1 MKITDKMLH
10 FGISFLIVSTVFL
23 YCNLFGLSLVLSCV
37 LSNVVAISF
46 GVVKEIID
54 LKWDWKDI
62 LADVAGI
69 VASNIPIAIILIFE
83 K

>member
-23 YCNLFGLSLVLSCV
+23 YCNLFGLSLVCSCV

-54 LKWDWKDI
+54 LEWD
-62 LADVAGI
+62 
-69 VASNIPIAIILIFE
+69 
-83 K
+83 

>member
-10 FGISFLIVSTVFL
+10 FGISFLITSTIFL
-23 YCNLFGLSLVLSCV
+23 YCHLLDLSFVLSCV

-54 LKWDWKDI
+54 LEWDWKDI
-62 LADVAGI
+62 LADVAGV
-69 VASNIPIAIILIFE
+69 VAGDVIIGIILLI

>member
-23 YCNLFGLSLVLSCV
+23 YCNLFGLSLVWSYI

-54 LKWDWKDI
+54 LEWDWKDI
-62 LADVAGI
+62 LADMAGI
-69 VASNIPIAIILIFE
+69 VANDVIIGIILLIR
-83 K
+83 

>member
-23 YCNLFGLSLVLSCV
+23 YCNLFGLSLVCSCV

-54 LKWDWKDI
+54 LEWDWKDI
-62 LADVAGI
+62 LADVAGV
-69 VASNIPIAIILIFE
+69 VAGNVIIGIILLI

>member
-23 YCNLFGLSLVLSCV
+23 YCNLFGLSLVWSCV

-62 LADVAGI
+62 LADVAGV
-69 VASNIPIAIILIFE
+69 VAGDVIIGIILLI

>member
-46 GVVKEIID
+46 GIVKEIID

-69 VASNIPIAIILIFE
+69 VANDVIIGIILLIR
-83 K
+83 